1 MSQGLSQNQIR
12 TEPSRSGWNFQYAL
26 WGVFTLTLVSGIFL
40 IVYYVPQFGQAF
52 PSAGR
57 LNEQVPFGW
66 MMRRI
71 HGAGGSIL
79 LILLFL
85 DLLQVFYRGDYKARR
100 PAAWVFG
107 IFAFGITLWVN
118 FTGFFLPL
126 SQASFWGTATVLS
139 NLSSI
144 PYCGSFLVDFIR
156 GGKELGGTSLMRFYS
171 MHIGFSALVALL
183 LFRHQRRASNGKVAE
198 EYEGQ
203 RFQGISIAWITT
215 AILLAS
221 ITFVPNWFSDPLQE
235 AANPLANPERI
246 FLPWYFL
253 YLEETLRFL
262 AGAYPLMSLL
272 AIAAFAFLLF
282 GLPYI
287 DRNPER
293 SILLRPLSLGLGATF
308 LVVILYFSFLGMAN
322 ARYGERIILPARN
335 LLNSEIRGAQVY
347 LEKNC
352 AYCHQIFGME
362 GRREGP
368 DVSVIRQRKR
378 SPEWIQHFILNPRLY
393 QPGTTMPRYAIPL
406 EDLEALAAYLLSL
419 DPQKERFKAV
429 ERRRFMDYGSY
440 HNNASDAD

>member
-1 MSQGLSQNQIR
+1 MSQGFSQNQIR
-12 TEPSRSGWNFQYAL
+12 PETSRSGWNFQYAL

-40 IVYYVPQFGQAF
+40 MVYYVPQFGQAF
-52 PSAGR
+52 SSVGR

-71 HGAGGSIL
+71 HGAGGNIL

-85 DLLQVFYRGDYKARR
+85 CLLQVFYRGDYKASR

-107 IFAFGITLWVN
+107 VFAFGITLWVN

-126 SQASFWGTATVLS
+126 SQASFWGTAAVLS

-183 LFRHQRRASNGKVAE
+183 LFRRQRMESIGKMTE
-198 EYEGQ
+198 ENECQ
-203 RFQGISIAWITT
+203 RFHGISIAWITT

-253 YLEETLRFL
+253 YLEETLKFL
-262 AGAYPLMSLL
+262 AGAYPLLSLL
-272 AIAAFAFLLF
+272 AIISFVILLF
-282 GLPYI
+282 FLPYI

-293 SILLRPLSLGLGATF
+293 RILLRPLSLGLAATF
-308 LVVILYFSFLGMAN
+308 LVVVLYFSFLGMAN
-322 ARYGERIILPARN
+322 ARYGERIILPERT
-335 LLNSEIRGAQVY
+335 LLVSEIRGAKVY

-352 AYCHQIFGME
+352 AYCHQIFGRE

-368 DVSVIRQRKR
+368 DVSVIKQRKR
-378 SPEWIQHFILNPRLY
+378 STEWIQHFILNPRIY
-393 QPGTTMPRYAIPL
+393 QPGTTMPRYEISL

-429 ERRRFMDYGSY
+429 ERKQFIDLGLYQ
-440 HNNASDAD
+440 

>member
-1 MSQGLSQNQIR
+1 MSQGFSKNQIR
-12 TEPSRSGWNFQYAL
+12 PETSPSGWNFQYAL

-40 IVYYVPQFGQAF
+40 MVYYVPQFGQAF
-52 PSAGR
+52 SSVGR

-71 HGAGGSIL
+71 HGAGGNIL

-85 DLLQVFYRGDYKARR
+85 YLLQGFYRGDYKASR

-107 IFAFGITLWVN
+107 VFAFGITLWVN

-183 LFRHQRRASNGKVAE
+183 LFRRQRMESSGKMTE
-198 EYEGQ
+198 ENECQ
-203 RFQGISIAWITT
+203 RFHGISIAWITT

-253 YLEETLRFL
+253 YLEETLKFL
-262 AGAYPLMSLL
+262 AGAYPLLSLL
-272 AIAAFAFLLF
+272 AIISFVILLF
-282 GLPYI
+282 FLPYI

-293 SILLRPLSLGLGATF
+293 RILLRPLSLGLAATF
-308 LVVILYFSFLGMAN
+308 LVVVLYFSFLGMAN
-322 ARYGERIILPARN
+322 ARYGERIILPERT
-335 LLNSEIRGAQVY
+335 LLVSEIRGAKVY

-352 AYCHQIFGME
+352 AYCHQIFGRE

-368 DVSVIRQRKR
+368 DVSVIKQRKR
-378 SPEWIQHFILNPRLY
+378 STEWIQHFILNPRIY
-393 QPGTTMPRYAIPL
+393 QPGTTMPRYEISL

-429 ERRRFMDYGSY
+429 ERKQFIDFGLYQ
-440 HNNASDAD
+440 

>member
-1 MSQGLSQNQIR
+1 MSQGFSQNQIR
-12 TEPSRSGWNFQYAL
+12 PETSRSGWNFQYAL
-26 WGVFTLTLVSGIFL
+26 GGVFTLTLVSGIFL
-40 IVYYVPQFGQAF
+40 MVYYVPQFGQAF
-52 PSAGR
+52 SSVGR

-71 HGAGGSIL
+71 HGAGGNIL

-85 DLLQVFYRGDYKARR
+85 YLLQGFYRGDYKARR
-100 PAAWVFG
+100 PAAWVLG
-107 IFAFGITLWVN
+107 VFAFGITLWVN

-183 LFRHQRRASNGKVAE
+183 LFRRQRMESIGKMTE
-198 EYEGQ
+198 ENECQ
-203 RFQGISIAWITT
+203 RFHGISIAWITT

-221 ITFVPNWFSDPLQE
+221 ITFVPHWFSDPLQE

-253 YLEETLRFL
+253 YLEETLKFL
-262 AGAYPLMSLL
+262 AGAYPLLSLL
-272 AIAAFAFLLF
+272 AIISFVILLF
-282 GLPYI
+282 FLPYI

-293 SILLRPLSLGLGATF
+293 RILLRPLSLGLAATF
-308 LVVILYFSFLGMAN
+308 LVVVLYFSFLGMAN
-322 ARYGERIILPARN
+322 ARYGERIILPERT
-335 LLNSEIRGAQVY
+335 LLVSEIRGAKVY

-352 AYCHQIFGME
+352 AYCHQIFGRE

-368 DVSVIRQRKR
+368 DVSVIKQRKR
-378 SPEWIQHFILNPRLY
+378 STEWIQHFILNPRIY
-393 QPGTTMPRYAIPL
+393 QPGTTMPRYEISL

-429 ERRRFMDYGSY
+429 ERKQFIDFGLYQ
-440 HNNASDAD
+440 

>member
-1 MSQGLSQNQIR
+1 MSQELPRNQIR
-12 TEPSRSGWNFQYAL
+12 TQPSRSGWNFRYAL
-26 WGVFTLTLVSGIFL
+26 WGVFTLTMVSGVFL
-40 IVYYVPQFGQAF
+40 MVYYVPQFGQAF
-52 PSAGR
+52 FSVGR
-57 LNEQVPFGW
+57 MNEQVPFGW

-71 HGAGGSIL
+71 HGAGGNIL

-85 DLLQVFYRGDYKARR
+85 YLFQVFYCGDYKASR
-100 PAAWVFG
+100 PAAWVSG
-107 IFAFGITLWVN
+107 ILAFGITLWIN

-139 NLSSI
+139 NLSAI
-144 PYCGSFLVDFIR
+144 PYCGSFFVDFIR
-156 GGKELGGTSLMRFYS
+156 GGKELGGTSLLRFYS

-183 LFRHQRRASNGKVAE
+183 LFRHQRRASNGKMAE
-198 EYEGQ
+198 ENECQ
-203 RFQGISIAWITT
+203 RFQGISIAWIT
-215 AILLAS
+215 AALLLAA
-221 ITFVPNWFSDPLQE
+221 ITFVPHWFSDPLQE

-253 YLEETLRFL
+253 YLEETLKFL
-262 AGAYPLMSLL
+262 AGAYPVLSLV
-272 AIAAFAFLLF
+272 AITAFAFLLF
-282 GLPYI
+282 SLPYI

-308 LVVILYFSFLGMAN
+308 LVVVLYFSFLGMAN
-322 ARYGERIILPARN
+322 ARYGERIILPART

-352 AYCHQIFGME
+352 AYCHQIFGRE

-378 SPEWIQHFILNPRLY
+378 SPEWVQHFILNPRLY

-429 ERRRFMDYGSY
+429 ERRRFIDYGFY